1 MKAQLFKIG
10 LVMIMATGFGGCS
23 EKPIV
28 SEARVVE
35 RDSLGEQEDWV
46 QSQAES
52 ALAVLGPKA
61 GWWVDVPELQWP
73 RDKERIIRGAETEI
87 CRSGPINRRPGRLI
101 LDISSDIYGDPA
113 EGSQRLWDYW
123 EAQGWNVSYVIN
135 PEDQPP
141 GRIDF
146 RADRE
151 DGAMLGFSG
160 SSLYS
165 TISINSSCSD
175 GSDAAAATSAR
186 HRSSARA
193 PCAAARAPSRV
204 TTSPSSANQITSARS

>member
-28 SEARVVE
+28 SDARVVE
-35 RDSLGEQEDWV
+35 HDSLGEQEEWV
-46 QSQAES
+46 QSQTEG
-52 ALAVLGPKA
+52 ALAALGPKA

-146 RADRE
+146 RADKE

-160 SSLYS
+160 SPLYS

-175 GSDAAAATSAR
+175 DISVMER
-186 HRSSARA
+186 Y
-193 PCAAARAPSRV
+193 
-204 TTSPSSANQITSARS
+204 